1 MNLNFYIYD
10 FLKRHRGWSVAN
22 FILILFNYPL
32 EIVLI
37 SFLSGQIF
45 SNINNLKKNSHHLK
59 WLFFY
64 IILAYFILE
73 MSITIKDRV
82 DIKYYP
88 LLERELKLGIVDIV
102 LKKIE
107 INYDNVETGELV
119 ARLLK
124 VPIHVSLM
132 FDRVN
137 KYLLPFLITFLIVI
151 IYLFYINWKMGLIG
165 TGMIAIYLLV
175 FGILSYKN
183 IKISMDREQN
193 ENNLMKKI
201 DDKLQNSLNILTSG
215 QTSYEQKRLFL
226 LHQDYEKT
234 MKKEMKESANIKL
247 VTAILNVILFTILIV
262 SSLYFYSKSQISPAY
277 TISLITMSLFLVK
290 HLRSLSRRVCEG
302 LVFFGKVNENNEF
315 IKSLKKKTYEN
326 GKKEGFIKN
335 GQIEFHQV
343 SFHYHNRPILNHKS
357 FLVKPKELVA
367 LVGKSGSGKST
378 TLNLLLGFYQ
388 KQKGKILIDGV
399 DISKINRDYL
409 RSKISMVNQKTIL
422 FNETVLENINYGNN
436 FSKPHLLRE
445 LGKLEVMS
453 IFNNLPDGLDSN
465 VGKLGDKLS
474 GGQKQVVLLLRSYFR
489 KNPIILLDEP
499 TSSVDDEHKK
509 YVYQM
514 IKKLNENSTVLVVT
528 HDQGLSN
535 LISKKIT
542 F

>member
-1 MNLNFYIYD
+1 MNLNLYIYD

-22 FILILFNYPL
+22 IILILFNYPL

-45 SNINNLKKNSHHLK
+45 SNINNLKKNSNHLK

-64 IILAYFILE
+64 IIIAYFILE

-124 VPIHVSLM
+124 VPIHVSLL
-132 FDRVN
+132 FDRIN

-151 IYLFYINWKMGLIG
+151 IYLFFINWKMGLIG
-165 TGMIAIYLLV
+165 TTMIIIYLLV
-175 FGILSYKN
+175 FGFLSYKN
-183 IKISMDREQN
+183 IKIAMDREKN

-215 QTSYEQKRLFL
+215 QTTYEQKRLLL
-226 LHQDYEKT
+226 LHQEYEKT
-234 MKKEMKESANIKL
+234 MKKEMSESANIKL
-247 VTAILNVILFTILIV
+247 VSSILNVIFFTVLII

-277 TISLITMSLFLVK
+277 TISLITMALFLVK
-290 HLRSLSRRVCEG
+290 HLRNLSRRVCEG

-315 IKSLKKKTYEN
+315 IKSLKKKTVN
-326 GKKEGFIKN
+326 DGTQKGFIHN

-343 SFHYHNRPILNHKS
+343 SFQYQKKPILQNLS
-357 FLVKPKELVA
+357 FVIKPKDLVA
-367 LVGKSGSGKST
+367 FVGKSGSGKST
-378 TLNLLLGFYQ
+378 TLNLILGFYR

-399 DISKINRDYL
+399 DINQINRDYL

-436 FSKPHLLRE
+436 FSTPHLLRE
-445 LGKLEVMS
+445 LGKLDVMS
-453 IFNNLPDGLDSN
+453 IFQNLPDGLNTN
-465 VGKLGDKLS
+465 VGKFGDKLS

-528 HDQGLSN
+528 HDQTLAN
-535 LISKKIT
+535 LIPKKIN